1 VRPAVDITQ
10 FLQQSVLL
18 LDVTENSPLD
28 LVDLL
33 VTKMV
38 PSVAEEVKMI
48 LFTHDRGMIHVVFF
62 LTHIEFK
69 FNKS

>member
-38 PSVAEEVKMI
+38 PSVVEEVKMI
-48 LFTHDRGMIHVVFF
+48 LFTHDRGMIFF
-62 LTHIEFK
+62 F
-69 FNKS
+69 